1 MNTPFKGE
9 IAWLPDFI
17 GEELTKQQEYQ
28 GNKRDISVFE
38 ENLDAGKNDGG
49 FDWKDTLQKYN
60 FWDRVL
66 VDKDINLFLAWF
78 KPELEV
84 WDNDCDKFI
93 AQVFGYDDRATY
105 KFSVKKLN
113 DKGLV
118 YKHAQLPKK
127 EDKAKTQILK
137 KVEELTIQAD
147 ELLTKAAELK
157 AAAEKLKNNGKS
169 NEI

>member
-38 ENLDAGKNDGG
+38 EDVSAGKNEGG
-49 FDWKDTLQKYN
+49 FEWEETAQKYH
-60 FWDRVL
+60 FWYRVL
-66 VDKDINLFLAWF
+66 LEKDINLFLAWF

-84 WDNDCDKFI
+84 FDDENEKHL
-93 AQVFGYDDRATY
+93 AQVIGYKENGKYPFFVTNNQTNG
-105 KFSVKKLN
+105 FTF
-113 DKGLV
+113 
-118 YKHAQLPKK
+118 KHAQLPKK
-127 EDKAKTQILK
+127 EDNAKTELLK
-137 KVEELTIQAD
+137 KVKELTKQSD

-157 AAAEKLKNNGKS
+157 AAAEKL
-169 NEI
+169 